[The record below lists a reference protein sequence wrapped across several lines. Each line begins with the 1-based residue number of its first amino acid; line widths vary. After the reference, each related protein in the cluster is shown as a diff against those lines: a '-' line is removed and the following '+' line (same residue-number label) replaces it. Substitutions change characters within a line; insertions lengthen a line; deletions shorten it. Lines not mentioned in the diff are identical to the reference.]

1 MRYLGGLRGAGILKC
16 GSDTA
21 SASAAYDFDGFL
33 RGNNQVAACGEI
45 RMSPGALRNVF
56 GRRDLQL
63 LTDDGRVLRLS
74 FCEKQLGAMAD
85 AAPVDVT
92 GELPEASDWRH
103 NEDRYDEILEVD

>member
-1 MRYLGGLRGAGILKC
+1 MRYLGGLRGTGILKC

-21 SASAAYDFDGFL
+21 SASAAYDIDGFL

-74 FCEKQLGAMAD
+74 FCG
-85 AAPVDVT
+85 PRPRGRHDVSEPSS
-92 GELPEASDWRH
+92 GGHSGNSCELRDPRRFRD
-103 NEDRYDEILEVD
+103 N

>member
-1 MRYLGGLRGAGILKC
+1 MRYLGGLRGTGILKC

-21 SASAAYDFDGFL
+21 SASAAYDIDGFL

-45 RMSPGALRNVF
+45 HPSPGALRNVF

-74 FCEKQLGAMAD
+74 FCGPRPRGRHDALRAKLRRSLWEQLRATRSS
-85 AAPVDVT
+85 PV
-92 GELPEASDWRH
+92 PR
-103 NEDRYDEILEVD
+103 